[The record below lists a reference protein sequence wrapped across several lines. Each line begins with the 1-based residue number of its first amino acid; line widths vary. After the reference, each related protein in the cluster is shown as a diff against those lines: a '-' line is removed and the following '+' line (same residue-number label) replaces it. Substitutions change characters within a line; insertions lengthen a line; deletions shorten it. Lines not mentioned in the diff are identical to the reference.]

1 MTTSWGRA
9 PEASYRTSCVQPN
22 SATPGGGAG
31 GGSEGRSPWSP
42 ASHSLKR
49 MGWGGASSRSSQ
61 YSSEEGKKSQ
71 SSKILLPPIS
81 SFFLWVHPSD
91 LDHPLKQYINSFGNC
106 HCLNCHITESLVSP
120 GLSRKVKLIDDHI
133 IPQIF
138 SINALWVVG
147 GTLH

>member
-49 MGWGGASSRSSQ
+49 MGWGGGIFQELTVQLRGR
-61 YSSEEGKKSQ
+61 EE
-71 SSKILLPPIS
+71 IT
-81 SFFLWVHPSD
+81 
-91 LDHPLKQYINSFGNC
+91 KQ
-106 HCLNCHITESLVSP
+106 
-120 GLSRKVKLIDDHI
+120 
-133 IPQIF
+133 
-138 SINALWVVG
+138 
-147 GTLH
+147 